1 MNGGKLQSYVSHIH
15 KLRRPTY
22 GFFVK
27 FLRCS
32 APLALG
38 LPSRL
43 SYKGRERK
51 PVIVLVLLEISEGDE
66 QKAGEL
72 CGRLVL
78 EDALPDLVCDGG
90 EERGLV
96 RVLEVL
102 DGVEVLEQ
110 SVRCHG
116 VLRQTGS
123 GGQMNGR
130 EWKGEEKRTG
140 GSW

>member
-1 MNGGKLQSYVSHIH
+1 MDSEHINTHGIRSDRVLGRCPVLVDLPCGLGGEC
-15 KLRRPTY
+15 
-22 GFFVK
+22 GE
-27 FLRCS
+27 
-32 APLALG
+32 G
-38 LPSRL
+38 
-43 SYKGRERK
+43 E

-78 EDALPDLVCDGG
+78 EDALPDLVRDGG
-90 EERGLV
+90 EEGGLV